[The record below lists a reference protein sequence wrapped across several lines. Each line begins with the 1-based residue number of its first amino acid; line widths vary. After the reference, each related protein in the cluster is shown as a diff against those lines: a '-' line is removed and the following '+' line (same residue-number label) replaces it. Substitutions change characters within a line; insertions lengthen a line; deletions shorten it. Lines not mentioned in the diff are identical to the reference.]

1 MILYRLKIFLMRRL
15 LFITAL
21 FFLNSTIAQ
30 IYDVAVYEKIGFEI
44 GGFGED
50 LDTEDWFGYAVE
62 GIGDLNG
69 DGVNDVAVSA
79 IKDDDGG
86 FNHGAVYILFL
97 NLDGSV
103 NSYQKISDTEGNFDG
118 QLDEW
123 DIFGTSISYLG
134 DLNNDGLIE
143 IGVGAEYDGDG
154 GYWHGAAWILS
165 LNVDGAVHSYTK
177 ISDTEGNFNA
187 PLDDEDVFGTDI
199 ESIGDL
205 DGDGLKDIAVSARR
219 DPDGGSDR
227 GAVYILFLNSDLSVK
242 NYQKISDTQ
251 GGLNDVLEAGDYFG
265 GSVANIGDLNG
276 DGIID
281 LAVGA
286 YRDDDGGA
294 NRGAVYIL
302 FMNID
307 GTVGSL
313 QKISDISGNFDTEFN
328 DEMFFGKS
336 IDLMGDLNGDE
347 LIEIAVGARGYQ
359 NDGAFN
365 FGAFYILN
373 LNVDGTVNSYVK
385 YTEGLQ
391 HFDGDIDEEDSFG
404 FSVSNIGRLTEK
416 NSIAVG
422 SFSDDEGG
430 FEKGS
435 VWILQLGEILS
446 IEELGSDSNTIFLY
460 PNPSRNSFSLN
471 EIEGVSNIQIFDTN
485 GRKIVSYNNLS
496 ANLFDVSYLPIG
508 EYIVRI
514 SWDAKNSR
522 SFKLIKQ

>member
-1 MILYRLKIFLMRRL
+1 MKKTLVLM
-15 LFITAL
+15 AL
-21 FFLNSTIAQ
+21 IFLNSIIGQ
-30 IYDVAVYEKIGFEI
+30 NYDVTLYEKIGYEV
-44 GGFGED
+44 GGFGDGLEN
-50 LDTEDWFGYAVE
+50 EDWFGFSVE

-69 DGVNDVAVSA
+69 DGINDIAVSA

-97 NLDGSV
+97 NLEGYV
-103 NSYQKISDTEGNFDG
+103 ASYQKISDTEGGFEG

-123 DIFGTSISYLG
+123 DIFGTSLSYLG
-134 DLNNDGLIE
+134 DMNNDGLIE
-143 IGVGAEYDGDG
+143 LGVGAEYDGDG

-165 LNVDGAVHSYTK
+165 LNPDGTVNSYVK
-177 ISDTEGNFNA
+177 ISDTEGGFNA

-205 DGDGLKDIAVSARR
+205 DGDGFQDIAVSARR

-227 GAVYILFLNSDLSVK
+227 GAVYILFLNVDFTVK

-251 GGLNDVLEAGDYFG
+251 GGLNGVLEAGDYFG

-286 YRDDDGGA
+286 YRDDDGGL

-302 FMNID
+302 FMNTD
-307 GTVGSL
+307 GTVNNL
-313 QKISDISGNFDTEFN
+313 QKISDIIGNFDTEFN

-359 NDGAFN
+359 EDGALN

-373 LNVDGTVNSYVK
+373 LNVDGTVNSYIK

-391 HFDGDIDEEDSFG
+391 YFEGDIDEGDSFG
-404 FSVSNIGRLTEK
+404 FSVSNIGRLTE
-416 NSIAVG
+416 NNCIAIG
-422 SFSDDEGG
+422 AFSDNEGG

-435 VWILQLGEILS
+435 VWVLQLGTILS
-446 IEELGSDSNTIFLY
+446 IEEIDNGSNSFFLY
-460 PNPSRNSFSLN
+460 PNPSKNSFSLN
-471 EIEGVSNIQIFDTN
+471 DTEGISKIQIFDIN
-485 GRKIVSYNNLS
+485 GRLVVNYDNLDL
-496 ANLFDVSYLPIG
+496 NIFNVSYLPVG
-508 EYIVRI
+508 EYVVKI
-514 SWDAKNSR
+514 SLENGNLR